1 VPGRPESDDPIT
13 VTLKPLMDEHRLSYR
28 QLAALTRKFDPE
40 ERGVSYAYLA
50 GLVSGREY
58 PSPRALELIASS
70 LDLDASYFPEYRL
83 DRFRRELNGR
93 EVGFEAA
100 FRRFL
105 ELNEQPRE

>member
-1 VPGRPESDDPIT
+1 
-13 VTLKPLMDEHRLSYR
+13 
-28 QLAALTRKFDPE
+28 
-40 ERGVSYAYLA
+40 
-50 GLVSGREY
+50 LVSGREY

-83 DRFRRELNGR
+83 DQFRRDLNGR

-105 ELNEQPRE
+105 ELNELPRE